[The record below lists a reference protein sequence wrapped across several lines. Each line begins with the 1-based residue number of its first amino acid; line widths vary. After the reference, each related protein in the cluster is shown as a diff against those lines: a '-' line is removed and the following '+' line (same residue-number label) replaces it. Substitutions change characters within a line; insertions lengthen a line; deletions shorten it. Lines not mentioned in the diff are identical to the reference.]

1 MLTRTVASH
10 RSVKYRRANC
20 NFHGFGDSSA
30 VPRRTGMN
38 SARNIRTLNGAT
50 RSGTR
55 TLRATGRAR
64 RSLGCQVDDNQKLSH
79 RPGHPAPHGRSTRPR
94 R

>member
-1 MLTRTVASH
+1 
-10 RSVKYRRANC
+10 
-20 NFHGFGDSSA
+20 
-30 VPRRTGMN
+30 MN

-79 RPGHPAPHGRSTRPR
+79 RPAIRRRTDGRPGHAGDLTTDR
-94 R
+94 RGLNVG